1 MRAFDRGTFAAD
13 DQLLAVHPND
23 DGDQRFEGRE
33 ILVVLTA
40 KAERVGEAG
49 EFERLLGRYACQRV
63 TSRIRTSL
71 RTPKRS
77 PEF

>member
-1 MRAFDRGTFAAD
+1 M
-13 DQLLAVHPND
+13 LAVHAND
-23 DGDQRFEGRE
+23 DGDQRLEGRE

-63 TSRIRTSL
+63 TSRIFTSF
-71 RTPKRS
+71 RTPQRAR
-77 PEF
+77 EF